1 MIRLL
6 GCPQR
11 LLQLSHLF
19 LWIGLS
25 QLLLGITGAYYL
37 DVHLGLLTL
46 VGAHGL
52 VILGPTLIK
61 LGYVMRLTALYQMR
75 KEERELACAIA

>member
-1 MIRLL
+1 MTGLF

-19 LWIGLS
+19 LWTGLV
-25 QLLLGITGAYYL
+25 QLLLGLAGAYYL
-37 DVHLGLLTL
+37 DAHLGLLML
-46 VGAHGL
+46 VGSHGL

-61 LGYVMRLTALYQMR
+61 LGYVMRLTSHYQMR
-75 KEERELACAIA
+75 KGAQELCCAIA

>member
-1 MIRLL
+1 MISLF

-19 LWIGLS
+19 LWTGLF
-25 QLLLGITGAYYL
+25 QLVLGIAGAYYL
-37 DVHLGLLTL
+37 DAYLGLLML
-46 VGAHGL
+46 IGAHGM

-61 LGYVMRLTALYQMR
+61 LGYVMRLTAQYQMR
-75 KEERELACAIA
+75 KEERGLAYAVA

>member
-1 MIRLL
+1 MTSLF

-11 LLQLSHLF
+11 LLQLSHLL
-19 LWIGLS
+19 LWTGLL
-25 QLLLGITGAYYL
+25 QLLLGIAGAYYL
-37 DVHLGLLTL
+37 DAHLGLLTL
-46 VGAHGL
+46 IGAHGL

-75 KEERELACAIA
+75 KEERGLARAIA